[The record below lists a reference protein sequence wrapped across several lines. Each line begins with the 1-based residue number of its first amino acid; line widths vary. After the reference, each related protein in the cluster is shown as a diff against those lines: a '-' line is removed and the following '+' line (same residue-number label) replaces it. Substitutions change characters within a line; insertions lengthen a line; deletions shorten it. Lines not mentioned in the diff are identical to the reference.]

1 MHQSQEMLLS
11 YSWLLILNRDLLC
24 IRPVHG
30 LLQYARLECNIL
42 IHLMIQTCIIH
53 FQLHSQKSS
62 SSSVAAASP
71 TVLNPMIVFIKTNG
85 LQTYT
90 QQTIRYLIC
99 KVQNFRMLA
108 RACTPRAQHMTII
121 VFHPIFQIYLKYRLL
136 LVVFY
141 SQKWHLFV
149 TFIKLFIGGVQ
160 THLQEQ
166 NRGYKLRR

>member
-1 MHQSQEMLLS
+1 MRQSQEMLLS

-30 LLQYARLECNIL
+30 LLQYARLECNIF
-42 IHLMIQTCIIH
+42 IHLIIH

-62 SSSVAAASP
+62 SSSVAAAFP

-90 QQTIRYLIC
+90 QQTIRHLIC

-149 TFIKLFIGGVQ
+149 TFIKSFISGVQ
-160 THLQEQ
+160 TPLQEQ
-166 NRGYKLRR
+166 KRGYKLRR